1 MVSAIQSGHQLSNRN
16 AAQGFK
22 QHLLGEKSSLS
33 STTQPEKNSAFK
45 PFGADGFT
53 FLDAIDI
60 VNPLQHL
67 PVIGPLYREITGDT
81 LDPVSRVAGSTLF
94 LGPFGTAISAV
105 NVALEEFTGNDMGSL
120 FIAMV
125 KDKDTVQ
132 PTSANTE
139 IANLPITQNNAFNSI
154 TAWAAGEINHR
165 NGQALKQGI
174 DLPTR
179 TYSTLVANAA
189 PTLIEAA
196 KAIMPSLEP
205 NKTEPTDK
213 PVQHQAASGMHI
225 QHGLLSLN
233 VFKKDFQAPSI
244 SLLQIIRSTDAY
256 QSVSQT
262 KSEPIDQ
269 QPTTDTIARTATP
282 ISTPSKPQALGA
294 AAPYGGWF
302 STSVNDAPRKYHHA
316 DSSDLLLDK
325 NNLPLTSFL
334 H

>member
-1 MVSAIQSGHQLSNRN
+1 MVSAIQSGHQLSTSN

-22 QHLLGEKSSLS
+22 QHPLGEKSSLS

-139 IANLPITQNNAFNSI
+139 IANLPITQNNAFSPI

-213 PVQHQAASGMHI
+213 PVQHQAASGMPI
-225 QHGLLSLN
+225 QREFLSLN
-233 VFKKDFQAPSI
+233 AFKKGFQASSI
-244 SLLQIIRSTDAY
+244 SLLQIKRSTDAY
-256 QSVSQT
+256 QSVSQ
-262 KSEPIDQ
+262 KN
-269 QPTTDTIARTATP
+269 
-282 ISTPSKPQALGA
+282 PSL
-294 AAPYGGWF
+294 
-302 STSVNDAPRKYHHA
+302 
-316 DSSDLLLDK
+316 
-325 NNLPLTSFL
+325 
-334 H
+334 

>member
-1 MVSAIQSGHQLSNRN
+1 MVSAIQSGYQLSTSN

-22 QHLLGEKSSLS
+22 QHPLGEKFSLS
-33 STTQPEKNSAFK
+33 STTQPEMNSTFK
-45 PFGADGFT
+45 PFGADGLT

-94 LGPFGTAISAV
+94 LGPIGTAISAV

-189 PTLIEAA
+189 PTLVETA
-196 KAIMPSLEP
+196 KAILPFPEP

-213 PVQHQAASGMHI
+213 PAQQTQHQAASGMPV

-233 VFKKDFQAPSI
+233 ALKKDFHAPTI
-244 SLLQIIRSTDAY
+244 SLLQIKRSTDAY
-256 QSVSQT
+256 QSASQT

-282 ISTPSKPQALGA
+282 ISTPSKSQALGA

-302 STSVNDAPRKYHHA
+302 STSVNDAPRKYH
-316 DSSDLLLDK
+316 
-325 NNLPLTSFL
+325 
-334 H
+334 